1 MAGRALS
8 QTVRVDAWL
17 WSIRLFPTRSAATA
31 ACKAGHVRVNGSS
44 AKPAHLVRVADT
56 IRARTIAGERTVIV
70 VALVDKRTSA
80 ALAVLNYDERP
91 PHRSLATSGKH
102 PSFATEG
109 QDDRRNV
116 IVAASSNFV
125 AEPEA
130 SLDAPAPAR
139 RTRRPR
145 RPRRRRSSP
154 HHQTRSLQTN
164 LSARSAR

>member
-80 ALAVLNYDERP
+80 ALAVLNYDERTP
-91 PHRSLATSGKH
+91 APEPGDERQAPIVRDRGAGRPTKR
-102 PSFATEG
+102 
-109 QDDRRNV
+109 DRRRV
-116 IVAASSNFV
+116 
-125 AEPEA
+125 ER
-130 SLDAPAPAR
+130 LR
-139 RTRRPR
+139 GRT
-145 RPRRRRSSP
+145 
-154 HHQTRSLQTN
+154 
-164 LSARSAR
+164 